1 MFNSSKFNNQK
12 SLAFDFS
19 NSNFVY
25 IDCCTNGIRIFES
38 NQPYPEIFAVRKFF
52 VRHVLRDGHCFELP
66 HWLLQNRFQYLSHN
80 LIYNSALK
88 CTIKPVFCYDAKRKL
103 YIMNATLVKRHYVDS
118 FQIWVDLVSAL
129 SLDTLCN
136 VLASFIYV
144 FTGAILKKPIDIY
157 AVLGITKFGVR

>member
-1 MFNSSKFNNQK
+1 
-12 SLAFDFS
+12 
-19 NSNFVY
+19 
-25 IDCCTNGIRIFES
+25 
-38 NQPYPEIFAVRKFF
+38 
-52 VRHVLRDGHCFELP
+52 
-66 HWLLQNRFQYLSHN
+66 
-80 LIYNSALK
+80 
-88 CTIKPVFCYDAKRKL
+88 
-103 YIMNATLVKRHYVDS
+103 MNATLVKRHYVDS